1 MKTML
6 KKAKNKSAYM
16 NESSWGHRVEHLCA
30 LPCDPDKDKQKK
42 MDGWL
47 LFQS

>member
-6 KKAKNKSAYM
+6 KKAQNKSAYM
-16 NESSWGHRVEHLCA
+16 NESSWGHS
-30 LPCDPDKDKQKK
+30 DPDKDKQKK

>member
-6 KKAKNKSAYM
+6 KKAQNKSAYM
-16 NESSWGHRVEHLCA
+16 NESSWGHRVEHIS
-30 LPCDPDKDKQKK
+30 DPDKDKQKK